1 LKPQWIISV
10 REYYLFSKSYDSV
23 GGGNYMKKRSL
34 DETVLQYL
42 DMNEGSETKN
52 KIIDE
57 KFTKYLDDKEE
68 LITPVIN
75 RILQKIKDSGEDRQV
90 KLDGILEIIL
100 LVLQYY

>member
-1 LKPQWIISV
+1 LKPQWIISIH
-10 REYYLFSKSYDSV
+10 EYYLFSKSYDSV
-23 GGGNYMKKRSL
+23 GGGNDMKTRSL

-42 DMNEGSETKN
+42 DMNESSKTKK

-75 RILQKIKDSGEDRQV
+75 RILQKIKESGEDRQV
-90 KLDGILEIIL
+90 KLDGILEILL